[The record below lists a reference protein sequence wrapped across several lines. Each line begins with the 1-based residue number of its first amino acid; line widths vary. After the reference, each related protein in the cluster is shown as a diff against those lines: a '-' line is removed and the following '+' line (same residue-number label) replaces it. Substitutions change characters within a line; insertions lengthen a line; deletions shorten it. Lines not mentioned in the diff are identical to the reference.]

1 MGLEKK
7 GGNHNQIRKLIY
19 DEKEIDEHVEILNK
33 IKSLLFKSQSSKNV
47 SEIEKMLCAI
57 TTLSFNNDQINLCE
71 KDYLYSAIKN
81 KQNNKSHGDDG
92 LTKDFYEGFWNEIK
106 KLLIASVIEAKG

>member
-1 MGLEKK
+1 
-7 GGNHNQIRKLIY
+7 
-19 DEKEIDEHVEILNK
+19 
-33 IKSLLFKSQSSKNV
+33 
-47 SEIEKMLCAI
+47 MLCAI

-106 KLLIASVIEAKG
+106 KLLIASVIETKGKGQLTILQSQAIIKLIEKKRKN